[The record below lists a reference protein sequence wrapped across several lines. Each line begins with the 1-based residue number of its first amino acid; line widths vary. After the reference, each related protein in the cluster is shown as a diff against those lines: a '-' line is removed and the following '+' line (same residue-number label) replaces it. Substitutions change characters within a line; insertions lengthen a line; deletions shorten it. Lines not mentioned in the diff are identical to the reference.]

1 LLNEVISTMDRFY
14 TELKQRVF
22 ALWKGGGLLSER
34 IQIRARALS
43 TTEAIGK
50 PEHQDFP
57 IQKGKEKLMQA
68 TLLGA
73 GGQAFTDMYGDYEGT
88 LEQVLG
94 LPMENNY
101 QRAVFIASINAV
113 LRRLG
118 RIEGS
123 IHCRDEEPVA
133 CGKALVLYLKDRYD
147 GARIAQVGFQ
157 PRMVEN
163 LAPAHPLRVLDMD
176 PDNIG
181 ARKFGVTIEHPD
193 HTEDAVEWADLLLV
207 TGTTLANG
215 TIDPLLNKKPIV
227 FYGTTVAGT
236 AHLMGWERFC
246 PCSH

>member
-1 LLNEVISTMDRFY
+1 MDDFY
-14 TELKQRVF
+14 EELKKRAF
-22 ALWKGGGLLSER
+22 GLWRDEGLLSER

-43 TTEAIGK
+43 TREAIGN

-68 TLLGA
+68 TFLDA

-88 LEQVLG
+88 LEDVLN
-94 LPMENNY
+94 LPMENNH
-101 QRAVFIASINAV
+101 QRAVFVASLNAS
-113 LRRLG
+113 LRHLG

-123 IHCRDEEPVA
+123 IHCRDEEPVT
-133 CGKALVLYLKDRYD
+133 CGKALAPYLRDRYG
-147 GARIAQVGFQ
+147 GARITQVGFQ

-163 LAPAHPLRVLDMD
+163 LAPVHSLRVLDMD

-181 ARKFGVTIEHPD
+181 TRKFGVTIEHAD
-193 HTEDAVEWADLLLV
+193 NTADAVNWADLLLV
-207 TGTTLANG
+207 TGTTLAND
-215 TIDPLLNKKPIV
+215 TIGPLLNKKPII
-227 FYGTTVAGT
+227 FYGTTVAGA

>member
-1 LLNEVISTMDRFY
+1 MDDIY
-14 TELKQRVF
+14 EQLKNRVF
-22 ALWKGGGLLSER
+22 DLWKKEGLLSEK

-43 TTEAIGK
+43 TKEAIGN

-68 TLLGA
+68 DFMGA

-88 LEQVLG
+88 LEQVLQ
-94 LPMENNY
+94 LPMENNH
-101 QRAVFIASINAV
+101 QRAVFVASLNAV
-113 LRRLG
+113 LRHLG

-123 IHCRDEEPVA
+123 IHCRDEEPVQ
-133 CGKALVLYLKDRYD
+133 CGKALVPYLKDHYS
-147 GARIAQVGFQ
+147 GARITQVGFQ

-163 LAPAHPLRVLDMD
+163 LAAAHPLRVLDMD

-181 ARKFGVTIEHPD
+181 TQKFGVTIESAENTD
-193 HTEDAVEWADLLLV
+193 DATGWADLLLV

-215 TIDPLLNKKPIV
+215 SITSLVDKKPII
-227 FYGTTVAGT
+227 FYGTTVAGA

>member
-1 LLNEVISTMDRFY
+1 MDNFY
-14 TELKQRVF
+14 EELKKRVF
-22 ALWKGGGLLSER
+22 DLWKAEGLLSER
-34 IQIRARALS
+34 IQIQARALS
-43 TTEAIGK
+43 TTEAIGN

-68 TLLGA
+68 TFRDA

-88 LEQVLG
+88 LEQVLN
-94 LPMENNY
+94 LPMENNH
-101 QRAVFIASINAV
+101 QRAVFVASLNAV
-113 LRRLG
+113 LARLG
-118 RIEGS
+118 RIEGA

-133 CGKALVLYLKDRYD
+133 CGKALLPYLKDRYS
-147 GARIAQVGFQ
+147 GAKITQVGFQ

-163 LAPAHPLRVLDMD
+163 LATAHPLRVLDMD

-181 ARKFGVTIEHPD
+181 VRKFGVMIESAD
-193 HTEDAVEWADLLLV
+193 HTEEAIDWADLLLV

-215 TIDPLLNKKPIV
+215 TVTPLLNKKPVI
-227 FYGTTVAGT
+227 FYGTTVAGA

>member
-1 LLNEVISTMDRFY
+1 MNDIYEQ
-14 TELKQRVF
+14 LKRRVF
-22 ALWKGGGLLSER
+22 DLWKEEGLLSER

-43 TTEAIGK
+43 TKEAIGN

-68 TLLGA
+68 TFMDA

-88 LEQVLG
+88 LEQVLH
-94 LPMENNY
+94 LPMENNH
-101 QRAVFIASINAV
+101 QRAVFVASLNAV
-113 LRRLG
+113 LRHLG

-123 IHCRDEEPVA
+123 IHCRDEEPVE
-133 CGKALVLYLKDRYD
+133 CGKALVPYLKDRYS
-147 GARIAQVGFQ
+147 GAKIAHVGFQ

-163 LAPAHPLRVLDMD
+163 LGEMHPLRVLDMD

-181 ARKFGVTIEHPD
+181 TQKFGVTIESAD
-193 HTEDAVEWADLLLV
+193 HTEDAVNWADLILA
-207 TGTTLANG
+207 TGTVLANG
-215 TIDPLLNKKPIV
+215 SVAPLLGKKPII
-227 FYGTTVAGT
+227 FYGTTIAGA

>member
-1 LLNEVISTMDRFY
+1 MDDVY
-14 TELKQRVF
+14 KELKERVF
-22 ALWKGGGLLSER
+22 DLLRAEGLLMER
-34 IQIRARALS
+34 IEIRARALS
-43 TTEAIGK
+43 TEEAIGS

-68 TLLGA
+68 TFREA

-88 LEQVLG
+88 LEQVLQ
-94 LPMENNY
+94 LPMDNNH
-101 QRAVFIASINAV
+101 QRAVFVASLNAV
-113 LRRLG
+113 LRYLG

-123 IHCRDEEPVA
+123 IHCRDEEPVE
-133 CGKALVLYLKDRYD
+133 CGKSLVPYLKDRYA

-163 LAPAHPLRVLDMD
+163 LAGSHPLRVLDMD

-181 ARKFGVTIEHPD
+181 IRKFGVTIESAD
-193 HTEDAVEWADLLLV
+193 HTEDAVNWAELILA
-207 TGTTLANG
+207 TGTALANG
-215 TIDPLLNKKPIV
+215 TITPLMNKKPII
-227 FYGTTVAGT
+227 FYGTTVAGA

>member
-1 LLNEVISTMDRFY
+1 MDRFN
-14 TELKQRVF
+14 EQLKQRVF
-22 ALWKGGGLLSER
+22 ELWKEEGLLSER
-34 IQIRARALS
+34 VQIRARALS
-43 TTEAIGK
+43 TTEAIGN
-50 PEHQDFP
+50 PEHHDFP

-68 TLLGA
+68 TFMDA

-88 LEQVLG
+88 LEEVLN
-94 LPMENNY
+94 LPMENNH
-101 QRAVFIASINAV
+101 QRAVFVASLNAV

-133 CGKALVLYLKDRYD
+133 CGKSLVPYLKDHYS

-181 ARKFGVTIEHPD
+181 ARKFGVIIEHPD
-193 HTEDAVEWADLLLV
+193 NTADAVDWADLLLV

-215 TIDPLLNKKPIV
+215 TLTPLLNKKPIV
-227 FYGTTVAGT
+227 FYGTTVAGV

>member
-1 LLNEVISTMDRFY
+1 MDDFY
-14 TELKQRVF
+14 EKLKRRVF
-22 ALWKGGGLLSER
+22 DLWKEEGLLSER

-43 TTEAIGK
+43 TSEAIGN

-68 TLLGA
+68 TFLDA

-88 LEQVLG
+88 LEQVLN
-94 LPMENNY
+94 LPMENNH
-101 QRAVFIASINAV
+101 QRAVFVASLNAV

-123 IHCRDEEPVA
+123 IHCRDEEPVT
-133 CGKALVLYLKDRYD
+133 CGKTLMSYLKERYS
-147 GARIAQVGFQ
+147 GARITLVGFQ

-163 LAPAHPLRVLDMD
+163 LAVEYPLRVLDMD
-176 PDNIG
+176 RDNIG
-181 ARKFGVTIEHPD
+181 VRKFGVIIESAD
-193 HTEDAVEWADLLLV
+193 HTEEAVHWADLLLV

-215 TIDPLLNKKPIV
+215 TITPLLNQKPMI
-227 FYGTTVAGT
+227 FYGTTVAGA

>member
-1 LLNEVISTMDRFY
+1 MDDFY
-14 TELKQRVF
+14 EQLKKRVF
-22 ALWKGGGLLSER
+22 ALWKEEGLLSEK

-43 TTEAIGK
+43 TKEAIGN

-68 TLLGA
+68 SFMDA

-88 LEQVLG
+88 LEEVLQ
-94 LPMENNY
+94 LPMDNNH
-101 QRAVFIASINAV
+101 QRAVFVASLNAV
-113 LRRLG
+113 LRHLG

-123 IHCRDEEPVA
+123 IHCRDEEPVR
-133 CGKALVLYLKDRYD
+133 CGKALVPYLKDRYS
-147 GARIAQVGFQ
+147 GVRITQVGFQ

-163 LAPAHPLRVLDMD
+163 LAAAHPLRVLDMD

-181 ARKFGVTIEHPD
+181 TQKFGVTIESAENTD
-193 HTEDAVEWADLLLV
+193 DAVQWADLLLV

-215 TIDPLLNKKPIV
+215 SITPLMDKKPII
-227 FYGTTVAGT
+227 FYGTTVAGA

>member
-1 LLNEVISTMDRFY
+1 MVDTFY
-14 TELKQRVF
+14 EELKDRVF
-22 ALWKGGGLLSER
+22 DLWKAEGLLSER
-34 IQIRARALS
+34 IHIRARALS
-43 TTEAIGK
+43 TTEAIGN

-68 TLLGA
+68 TLLNA

-88 LEQVLG
+88 LEAVLS

-101 QRAVFIASINAV
+101 QRAVFISSLNAV
-113 LRRLG
+113 LRHLK

-123 IHCRDEEPVA
+123 IHCRDEEPVT
-133 CGKALVLYLKDRYD
+133 CGKALVPYVKDRYA
-147 GARIAQVGFQ
+147 GARITQVGFQ

-181 ARKFGVTIEHPD
+181 VQKFGVIIEHAD
-193 HTEDAVEWADLLLV
+193 NTEDAVDWADLLLV

-215 TIDPLLNKKPIV
+215 TITPLLNKKPVI
-227 FYGTTVAGT
+227 FYGTTIAGA